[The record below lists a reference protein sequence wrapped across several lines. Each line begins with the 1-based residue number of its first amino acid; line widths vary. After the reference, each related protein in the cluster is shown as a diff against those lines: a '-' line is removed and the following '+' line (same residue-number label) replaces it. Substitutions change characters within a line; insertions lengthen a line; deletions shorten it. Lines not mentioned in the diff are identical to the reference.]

1 MPYADIHTLVAAP
14 RTGGDL
20 PGRIEAGLIRRATVR
35 LPAVVGSDD
44 QRELAVIRTVLDGN
58 VPASWVTL
66 TLSLLDVT
74 GNLSAPS
81 DAQID
86 AQLVTAWDRITK
98 SRG

>member
-1 MPYADIHTLVAAP
+1 MAYADVHTITVAT
-14 RTGGDL
+14 RVGGDL

-35 LPAVVGSDD
+35 LPAVVASDD

-58 VPASWVTL
+58 VPAAWVTL
-66 TLSLLDVT
+66 TLSLLDVA
-74 GNLSAPS
+74 GQLSAPS

-86 AQLVTAWDRITK
+86 AQLATAWDRITK